1 MSVQVF
7 SVRGHSGS
15 GKTRLVEQLLPHLIS
30 DSLRVG
36 TVKHASH
43 TPTLDVKGKDS
54 FRHAEAGAARVLL
67 LGPDSA
73 ALFIHDGAAPELAPW
88 LPLFTGQGALVVV
101 EGFKRT
107 RLPSVTIEVSDAF
120 ELLTVKQPPDTP
132 TWTLR
137 RPQVIAEPFG
147 FPDALVAE
155 LAAAVLATLNLGA
168 DGAASAV
175 DL

>member
-15 GKTRLVEQLLPHLIS
+15 GKTRLVEQLLPHLVAAGV
-30 DSLRVG
+30 RVG
-36 TVKHASH
+36 TIKHASH

-54 FRHAEAGAARVLL
+54 HRHAQAGAARVLL
-67 LGPDSA
+67 LGPETA

-88 LPLFTGQGALVVV
+88 LPLFADQVELVVV

-107 RLPSVTIEVSDAF
+107 LLPSVTIEINHAF
-120 ELLTVKQPPDTP
+120 ELIAVDQAPGTP

-137 RPQVIAEPFG
+137 RPRDIPSPFG
-147 FPDALVAE
+147 FPEELVGE
-155 LAAAVLATLNLGA
+155 LAAGVLGA
-168 DGAASAV
+168 LGPGANADGQSTA
-175 DL
+175 